1 MKAQTER
8 AMRPIVRMRM
18 IAMTTLGCM
27 MAEGRFVIFV
37 LCVGG

>member
-27 MAEGRFVIFV
+27 MAEGRFFFFMCFV
-37 LCVGG
+37 